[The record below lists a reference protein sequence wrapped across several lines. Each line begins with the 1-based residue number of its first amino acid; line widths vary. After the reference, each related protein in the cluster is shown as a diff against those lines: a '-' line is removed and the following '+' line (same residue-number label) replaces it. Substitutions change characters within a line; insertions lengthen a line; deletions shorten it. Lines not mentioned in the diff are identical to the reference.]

1 MSLRSEIVVL
11 SRFFRGITTIS
22 LRGSPDGA
30 ANLHHYD
37 QPAARRA
44 SGRGLG
50 EVSPLHYCVAMTKWE
65 YATVPVLIHA
75 TKQILDTWGE
85 DGWELVQMM
94 PGPNPQN
101 LVAYFKRPLDK

>member
-1 MSLRSEIVVL
+1 MPQGRQPL
-11 SRFFRGITTIS
+11 S
-22 LRGSPDGA
+22 
-30 ANLHHYD
+30 
-37 QPAARRA
+37 PA
-44 SGRGLG
+44 S
-50 EVSPLHYCVAMTKWE
+50 YCVPMTKWE

-101 LVAYFKRPLDK
+101 LVAYFKRPLEQ